1 MFNNS
6 QSIEIEDFIQLYPK
20 IETKTETINIHKYL
34 SYFNDSKKFNN
45 SNGFT
50 FKEKNVVRH
59 QERCLSNKLKEVK
72 EEDIENIEKKKRR
85 KTYIEQNKLMIIN
98 TFDDNKL
105 DDIKENIL
113 FDSNDVKKNKKKNEE
128 EEKQN
133 NYYIIKKAV
142 YLQKN
147 KLDRTEDI
155 KKSIKAFLY
164 DSQYFEKLEKNLQI
178 FEIKNLNKKLSYKE
192 ENEFETTIKTKITN
206 KINNIILKLSEK
218 LEIKYYYKNDFIVKK
233 GDKGGEDCF
242 FVLSGKVSILKP
254 VEYSGIKISFKHY
267 FIYLKALLNANEIN
281 LILNIISL
289 NTNYLNIS
297 TIEEL
302 SKIIKGHFVMSLKRE
317 LNKKPHGITL
327 QEIESFFDEYHFTLE
342 DLQLN
347 RKKISEGIEKMTN
360 KSSNNPDEDLRQFFY
375 EIVSN
380 YNEEIILANKYNV
393 FGLEKQYKASEVTL
407 YKYDI
412 FLNLYPGNFFADIS
426 LDNKTKKINA
436 NVRAE
441 EDCILGCLSQENYNS
456 ILVEENKKMKA
467 LNLGFLYNNFF
478 FNKMSPSIFNN
489 SYYHLFREFELDK
502 GDVIF
507 NQNDEPYSVF
517 FLKEGEVKMELKGT
531 IHDIYKL
538 IKLSFN
544 DIFSKFK
551 NFNIKF
557 EQIDQLKRNYL
568 SDDNLKE
575 VKNKYLLSEMNKK
588 TIFDIC
594 SSNGYECL
602 GIQEFFFKKR
612 YITSCTVASKKVV
625 LLELRKEYLT
635 KIIREEAEITGNF
648 NNLVLIK
655 LISFI
660 KRLHHLKNNFI
671 YKNKNI
677 LEDNIL
683 QKNNSDYYKDEKFNN
698 DHKMRVEILNSRGV
712 KKIYY
717 DAKKISEN
725 NNDISNH
732 NRFSLTNRNI
742 NRSMLSTKK
751 NISLYKKFSLPQ
763 TFRHSSNVVSQYSC
777 NNKNKNK
784 NEIISNYNN
793 NLIQKNANSKNTSIK
808 NISTLHSKNNY
819 KNKNANN
826 KNNTIKNSNNSS
838 PEKNK
843 NDKEIVKVKNRLI
856 CLNDFRKLF
865 IRRNESLDNLNIVK
879 KVILPYDE
887 EKLFKEGELSHKSIK
902 ISYKG
907 YSNINFFKYGKAC
920 LIKKYFGESFFNMSK
935 EENENNKNNIS
946 AVDLTK
952 KNSKS
957 TSDVLKKNK
966 EIENFCHKK
975 CCSKTSFQ
983 SFSSFNKTNKRIQ
996 KLILE
1001 MKKRYALC
1009 SGEKKYIY
1017 IRSSKKNRVFYSV
1030 DEKVNNNSSI
1040 KTKRESIK
1048 EYYLKKKIEGYSSI
1062 INPLNNTYINR
1073 QITYKNDNIYPNF

>member
-1 MFNNS
+1 M
-6 QSIEIEDFIQLYPK
+6 
-20 IETKTETINIHKYL
+20 IN
-34 SYFNDSKKFNN
+34 
-45 SNGFT
+45 
-50 FKEKNVVRH
+50 
-59 QERCLSNKLKEVK
+59 
-72 EEDIENIEKKKRR
+72 
-85 KTYIEQNKLMIIN
+85 N

-105 DDIKENIL
+105 DNIKENIL
-113 FDSNDVKKNKKKNEE
+113 FNSNDVKKNKKKNEGE
-128 EEKQN
+128 QKRN
-133 NYYIIKKAV
+133 NYNIIKKAV

-147 KLDRTEDI
+147 KMDRTDDI
-155 KKSIKAFLY
+155 KKSLQNFLY
-164 DSQYFEKLEKNLQI
+164 DSQYFEKLTKNLQM
-178 FEIKNLNKKLSYKE
+178 FEIKNLNKKLSYE
-192 ENEFETTIKTKITN
+192 ENEFETVKKIKN
-206 KINNIILKLSEK
+206 KINNIIVKLSEK

-233 GDKGGEDCF
+233 GGKGGEDCF

-289 NTNYLNIS
+289 NTKYLNIS

-302 SKIIKGHFVMSLKRE
+302 GKIIRGHFVMSLKRE
-317 LNKKPHGITL
+317 LNKKAHGITL

-360 KSSNNPDEDLRQFFY
+360 KSSNDPDEDLRQFFY
-375 EIVSN
+375 EIISN

-426 LDNKTKKINA
+426 LDNKTKKINE

-456 ILVEENKKMKA
+456 ILVEEDKKMKA

-507 NQNDEPYSVF
+507 NQNDEPSSVF

-531 IHDIYKL
+531 IHDIYNL

-551 NFNIKF
+551 NFNIKY
-557 EQIDQLKRNYL
+557 EQIDNLKRNYL

-612 YITSCTVASKKVV
+612 YITSCTVTSKKVV

-635 KIIREEAEITGNF
+635 KIIREEAEITCNF

-671 YKNKNI
+671 YKNKDK

-717 DAKKISEN
+717 ETKKISEN

-732 NRFSLTNRNI
+732 NRFSI
-742 NRSMLSTKK
+742 NRSMLSIKK

-763 TFRHSSNVVSQYSC
+763 TYRHSSNAISQYMNYSY
-777 NNKNKNK
+777 NKNKNK

-793 NLIQKNANSKNTSIK
+793 LIQKNTNSKNTSIK
-808 NISTLHSKNNY
+808 NNSTLYSKNNY
-819 KNKNANN
+819 KNKNASSHINN
-826 KNNTIKNSNNSS
+826 KNSRIKSSNNSS
-838 PEKNK
+838 SEKNK
-843 NDKEIVKVKNRLI
+843 NDKEIVEANRLI
-856 CLNDFRKLF
+856 CLNDFRKTFL
-865 IRRNESLDNLNIVK
+865 RRNESLDNLNIVK

-902 ISYKG
+902 INNKG
-907 YSNINFFKYGKAC
+907 YGSINFFKYGKTC
-920 LIKKYFGESFFNMSK
+920 LIKKYFGESFFNMSNK
-935 EENENNKNNIS
+935 KENENDQNNIS

-957 TSDVLKKNK
+957 THNILKKNK
-966 EIENFCHKK
+966 EIENCYNKK
-975 CCSKTSFQ
+975 CCSKISFQ
-983 SFSSFNKTNKRIQ
+983 SFSSFNKTNKRIK

-1030 DEKVNNNSSI
+1030 DERVNNNSSI
-1040 KTKRESIK
+1040 RTKRESIK
-1048 EYYLKKKIEGYSSI
+1048 EYYFKKKIEGYSSI